1 MTLKRTKKSL
11 CKSHRLICTGLYLIW
26 QLAALFTATVYDGVK
41 RVRWPGATEVNYYFC
56 IELLFLSLA
65 PADCSSVLNL
75 PSLHPVFVS
84 GS

>member
-1 MTLKRTKKSL
+1 MGWKE
-11 CKSHRLICTGLYLIW
+11 
-26 QLAALFTATVYDGVK
+26 YDGQAGA
-41 RVRWPGATEVNYYFC
+41 GATEVNYYFC